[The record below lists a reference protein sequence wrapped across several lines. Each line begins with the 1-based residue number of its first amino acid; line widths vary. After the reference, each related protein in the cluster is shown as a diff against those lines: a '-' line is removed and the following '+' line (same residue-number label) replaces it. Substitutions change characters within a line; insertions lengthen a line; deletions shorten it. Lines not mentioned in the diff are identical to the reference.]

1 MKIYKVHSV
10 SFSTGKNYLI
20 FKDESAKKARQFFAN
35 QKPGNGHELFLS
47 VTFDGSTTLLETK

>member
-10 SFSTGKNYLI
+10 SLSTGKNYLI
-20 FKDESAKKARQFFAN
+20 FQDENAKKARQFFAN

-47 VTFDGSTTLLETK
+47 VVFNGSATLLETK